1 MNHKIDLRT
10 DRHMKILLKLLM
22 TTLLFFSVQ
31 AQAVLDIKIT
41 QGIEQSLPI
50 AIVPFGWSQA
60 SSVPP
65 IDLTAI
71 ISNDLKRS
79 GRFDVMDEVDLPQRP
94 SEYDGINFGDWR
106 KLGME
111 NILIGKLTLT
121 DNGEYEVIFRLVDI
135 YRGKQIAGFRIP
147 AKAKLLRRVAHQIS
161 DIIFE
166 KLIGIRGAFDT
177 RVAYITVNKNNDKT
191 THSLQIADADGHNA
205 QILLESPE
213 PLLSP
218 SWSPDGK
225 KLAYVSFEGKNSAIY
240 VQNILT
246 GQRERVSAFKGINSS
261 PDWSPDGTKLA
272 MTLSK
277 DGNTEVY
284 VMNLIDKSLK
294 RLTRHSG
301 IDTEPSWSPNG
312 EKIAFTSDRSG
323 GPQIYEVNA
332 NGGEAKRISF
342 EGKYNARAEY
352 SPDGKFITLVHAV
365 SGSYRIG
372 VLNLANRSINV
383 LTDARL
389 DESPSFAPN
398 GSMIIYATTGVRGGQ
413 LAAVS
418 VDGYIHQRL
427 GLQQG
432 DVREPAWG
440 PYLK

>member
-1 MNHKIDLRT
+1 
-10 DRHMKILLKLLM
+10 MKVLFKLLIASG
-22 TTLLFFSVQ
+22 LLVSLQ
-31 AQAVLDIKIT
+31 AYAVLDIKIT

-60 SSVPP
+60 GSVAP

-71 ISNDLKRS
+71 ISADLQRS
-79 GRFDVMDEVDLPQRP
+79 GRFDVMDEQDLPQRP
-94 SEYDGINFGDWR
+94 NEYDHINFADWR

-111 NILIGKLTLT
+111 NILIGKLSLT
-121 DNGEYEVIFRLVDI
+121 DTGDYDVSFRLVDV

-147 AKAKLLRRVAHQIS
+147 AKPDLLRRVAHQIS

-166 KLIGIRGAFDT
+166 KLTGMPGAFDT
-177 RVAYITVNKNNDKT
+177 RVAYITVNKNKDKKI
-191 THSLQIADADGHNA
+191 HSLQIADADGYNA
-205 QILLESPE
+205 QVLLESPE

-225 KLAYVSFEGKNSAIY
+225 RIAYVSFEGKNSAIY
-240 VQNILT
+240 VQNILS
-246 GQRERVSAFKGINSS
+246 GQRERVSAFEGINSS
-261 PDWSPDGTKLA
+261 PDWSPDGTRLA

-277 DGNTEVY
+277 DGNTEIY
-284 VMNLIDKSLK
+284 IMNLNDKSLQ
-294 RLTRHSG
+294 RITRHSG
-301 IDTEPSWSPNG
+301 IDTEPSWSPG
-312 EKIAFTSDRSG
+312 GQKLAFTSDRSG
-323 GPQIYEVNA
+323 GPQIYEINV
-332 NGGEAKRISF
+332 NGGKPKRISF
-342 EGKYNARAEY
+342 EGKYNARPEY

-365 SGSYRIG
+365 DGSYCIG
-372 VLNLANRSINV
+372 LLDLGNSRINV

-398 GSMIIYATTGVRGGQ
+398 GGMIIYATTGVRGGQ

-418 VDGYIHQRL
+418 TDGAIHQRL

-440 PYLK
+440 PFLK

>member
-1 MNHKIDLRT
+1 MFVSL
-10 DRHMKILLKLLM
+10 
-22 TTLLFFSVQ
+22 Q
-31 AQAVLDIKIT
+31 AHAVLDIKIT

-60 SSVPP
+60 SSVAP
-65 IDLTAI
+65 IDLTSI
-71 ISNDLKRS
+71 ISGDLQRS
-79 GRFDVMDEVDLPQRP
+79 GRFNVMDENDLPQRP
-94 SEYDGINFGDWR
+94 TEFDAINFADWR

-111 NILIGKLTLT
+111 NILIGKLDLT
-121 DNGEYEVIFRLVDI
+121 NSGDYDISFRLIDI
-135 YRGKQIAGFRIP
+135 YRGKQIAGFSIP
-147 AKAKLLRRVAHQIS
+147 AKPDLLRRVAHQIS

-166 KLIGIRGAFDT
+166 KLTGIPGAFDT
-177 RVAYITVNKNNDKT
+177 RVAYITVDKRNGKKI
-191 THSLQIADADGHNA
+191 HSLQVADADGYNA

-225 KLAYVSFEGKNSAIY
+225 RIAYVSFEGKNSAIY
-240 VQNILT
+240 VQDVLT
-246 GQRERVSAFKGINSS
+246 GQRERISAFEGINSS
-261 PDWSPDGTKLA
+261 PAWSPDGTRLA

-277 DGNTEVY
+277 DGNTEIY
-284 VMNLIDKSLK
+284 VLNLNNKSLQ
-294 RLTRHSG
+294 RITRNGG
-301 IDTEPSWSPNG
+301 IDTEPTWSPSG
-312 EKIAFTSDRSG
+312 QKLAFTSDRSG
-323 GPQIYEVNA
+323 GPQIYEVSA
-332 NGGEAKRISF
+332 NGGEPKRISF
-342 EGKYNARAEY
+342 EGIYNARPEY
-352 SPDGKFITLVHAV
+352 SPDGKFIALVHAV

-372 VLNLANRSINV
+372 ILELANKSITV

-418 VDGYIHQRL
+418 TDGRIHQRL

-440 PYLK
+440 PFLK

>member
-1 MNHKIDLRT
+1 MRI
-10 DRHMKILLKLLM
+10 LKLLLIL
-22 TTLLFFSVQ
+22 TLLSPQLLLADNPFRIV
-31 AQAVLDIKIT
+31 
-41 QGIEQSLPI
+41 IEGGVEDPLPI

-60 SSVPP
+60 GSVAP
-65 IDLTAI
+65 IDLTEV
-71 ISNDLKRS
+71 ISGDLQRS
-79 GRFDVMDEVDLPQRP
+79 GRFNVMDEKDLPQRP
-94 SEYDGINFGDWR
+94 SEYDSINFADWR

-111 NILIGKLTLT
+111 NIVIGKLELT
-121 DNGEYEVIFRLVDI
+121 DAGTYDVSFRLVDV

-147 AKAKLLRRVAHQIS
+147 AKPDLLRRVAHQIS

-166 KLIGIRGAFDT
+166 KLTGMPGAFDT
-177 RVAYITVNKNNDKT
+177 RVAYITVNKVKDKKV
-191 THSLQIADADGHNA
+191 HSLQIADADGHNA

-240 VQNILT
+240 VQNVLT
-246 GQRERVSAFKGINSS
+246 GQRERISAFEGINSS
-261 PDWSPDGTKLA
+261 PDWSPDGSRLA

-277 DGNTEVY
+277 DGNTEIY
-284 VMNLIDKSLK
+284 ILNLGDKSLR
-294 RLTRHSG
+294 RLTKHGG
-301 IDTEPSWSPNG
+301 IDTEPTWSPG
-312 EKIAFTSDRSG
+312 GQKLAFTSDRSG
-323 GPQIYEVNA
+323 GPQIYEINV
-332 NGGEAKRISF
+332 NGGEPKRISF
-342 EGKYNARAEY
+342 EGNYNARPEY
-352 SPDGKFITLVHAV
+352 SPDGKFITLVHGV

-372 VLNLANRSINV
+372 LLELANSSITV

-398 GSMIIYATTGVRGGQ
+398 GGMIIYATTGVRGGQ

-418 VDGYIHQRL
+418 TDGRIHQRL

-440 PYLK
+440 PFLK

>member
-1 MNHKIDLRT
+1 MKVLFKIF
-10 DRHMKILLKLLM
+10 ISS
-22 TTLLFFSVQ
+22 LLFVSLQ

-41 QGIEQSLPI
+41 QGVEQALPI

-60 SSVPP
+60 SNVAP
-65 IDLTAI
+65 IDLTSI
-71 ISNDLKRS
+71 ISDDLQRS
-79 GRFDVMDEVDLPQRP
+79 GRFDVMEEQDLPQRP
-94 SEYDGINFGDWR
+94 SEYDNINFADWR

-111 NILIGKLTLT
+111 NILIGKLSLT
-121 DNGEYEVIFRLVDI
+121 DTGDYDVSFRLVDV

-147 AKAKLLRRVAHQIS
+147 AKPDLLRRVAHQIS

-166 KLIGIRGAFDT
+166 KLTGIPGAFDT
-177 RVAYITVNKNNDKT
+177 RVAYITVKKNKDKK

-225 KLAYVSFEGKNSAIY
+225 KIAYVSFEGKNSAIY
-240 VQNILT
+240 VQEILT
-246 GQRERVSAFKGINSS
+246 GQREQISAFAGINSS
-261 PDWSPDGTKLA
+261 PDWSPDGTRMA

-277 DGNTEVY
+277 DGNTEIY
-284 VMNLIDKSLK
+284 VMNLADKSLQ
-294 RLTRHSG
+294 RITRHGG
-301 IDTEPSWSPNG
+301 IDTEPTWSPSG
-312 EKIAFTSDRSG
+312 QKLAFTSDRSG
-323 GPQIYEVNA
+323 GPQIYEVNVA
-332 NGGEAKRISF
+332 GGKPKRISF
-342 EGKYNARAEY
+342 EGKYNARPVY
-352 SPDGKFITLVHAV
+352 SPDGKSITLVHAV
-365 SGSYRIG
+365 SGSYRIAL
-372 VLNLANRSINV
+372 LNLRNSTINV

-398 GSMIIYATTGVRGGQ
+398 SGMIIYATTGVRGGQ

-418 VDGYIHQRL
+418 TDGRIHQRL

-440 PYLK
+440 PFLK